1 MFSITR
7 LTMLAI
13 LLVLPSRMVGQTDAE
28 VTRLPWGAPDLQGI
42 WLYGTSTPLERP
54 EEFGDKTV
62 VTAEE
67 AADFVARQQDEGLA
81 SGDWD
86 P

>member
-1 MFSITR
+1 MYSLTR

-13 LLVLPSRMVGQTDAE
+13 MLVLPPHMEGQTDDE

-62 VTAEE
+62 VTAEFTTMRIEE
-67 AADFVARQQDEGLA
+67 A
-81 SGDWD
+81 S
-86 P
+86 